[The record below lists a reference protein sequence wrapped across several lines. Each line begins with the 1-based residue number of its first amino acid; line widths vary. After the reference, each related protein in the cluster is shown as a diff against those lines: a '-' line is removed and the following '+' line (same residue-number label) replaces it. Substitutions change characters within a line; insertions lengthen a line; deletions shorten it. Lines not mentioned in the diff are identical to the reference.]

1 MFHSIRR
8 TSEVDLTDSSNPLS
22 SSHTKGSADPTRFAV
37 CGWVAASILIAGCGN
52 FHPEPLDKVGFEQ
65 RAQSSTDGQVT
76 TSVTALS
83 EEEAR
88 GALGV
93 NLASAG
99 IQPVWVKVENH
110 EAIGYVITPIVMDR
124 DYFSPMEA
132 AWQAHGFLSS
142 TTNAQIDAYFRK
154 LALPTRIGP
163 GETVSGFVFTNLDQG
178 IKYVNLEMVGRGAA
192 QVRRFAIL
200 AKVPGLN
207 ADYLKLEGK
216 AIYEKDQIKDLDE
229 AEFRTWVEQLPCC
242 VLGGDRKSPGD
253 PLNIVFVGERS
264 ILVPALARR
273 GWHPTVAVTRD
284 SVWHTIESSVF
295 GSRYRYGPVSPLYIF
310 GRHQDLAVQKA
321 RNDINQRIHM
331 RLWLAPVTVK
341 GTTVWIGQ
349 ISRDIGVELTR
360 KTITTHKVD
369 PEVDDAR
376 FYLIQDML
384 YSQSL
389 RGYAFAT
396 GVGEATVES
405 PHLNFTGDPY
415 WTDGLRLVMW
425 LSANPVSYHQ
435 VEAVPWVTLPPP
447 KQP

>member
-1 MFHSIRR
+1 
-8 TSEVDLTDSSNPLS
+8 
-22 SSHTKGSADPTRFAV
+22 
-37 CGWVAASILIAGCGN
+37 
-52 FHPEPLDKVGFEQ
+52 
-65 RAQSSTDGQVT
+65 
-76 TSVTALS
+76 
-83 EEEAR
+83 
-88 GALGV
+88 
-93 NLASAG
+93 
-99 IQPVWVKVENH
+99 VKVENR
-110 EAIGYVITPIVMDR
+110 EAIGYVITPIVMDHE
-124 DYFSPMEA
+124 YFSPMEA
-132 AWQAHGFLSS
+132 AWQAHGLLSS
-142 TTNAQIDAYFRK
+142 TTNAQIDLYFRK

-178 IKYVNLEMVGRGAA
+178 VKYVNLEMVGRGAA

-207 ADYLKLEGK
+207 ADYLQLEGK
-216 AIYEKDQIKDLDE
+216 TIYDKEQIKELDE

-242 VLGGDRKSPGD
+242 VLGGDRKTPGD
-253 PLNIVFVGERS
+253 PLNVVFVGERS

-273 GWHPTVAVTRD
+273 GWHATVAVTPD

-295 GSRYRYGPVSPLYIF
+295 GSRYRYGPVSPLYVF
-310 GRHQDLAVQKA
+310 GRHQDVAVQKA

-331 RLWLAPVTVK
+331 RLWQAPVKVD
-341 GTTVWIGQ
+341 GTAVWIGQ

-376 FYLIQDML
+376 FYLVQDML

-389 RGYAFAT
+389 RGYAFAA

-405 PHLNFTGDPY
+405 PHVNFTGDPY

-425 LSANPVSYHQ
+425 LSADPVSYHQ
-435 VEAVPWVTLPPP
+435 VEAVHWATIH
-447 KQP
+447 